1 MWYKTTYPF
10 CYQTLYIIFSKVIRM
25 WASLSIFVKMEY
37 VCKELIGEYKAVVQ
51 RPKLKK
57 YIGEKDVL
65 DTLELM
71 SLYCFCVDIEKPAV
85 SPIRDVK
92 DLYLLSLA
100 DTIPA
105 DYIIS
110 GDKDLLVLGKHN
122 ETRILD
128 YNSFLSLL

>member
-1 MWYKTTYPF
+1 
-10 CYQTLYIIFSKVIRM
+10 
-25 WASLSIFVKMEY
+25 MEY

-128 YNSFLSLL
+128 SFFIIGFVIIPKKYPPSRSFETSY

>member
-1 MWYKTTYPF
+1 MYV
-10 CYQTLYIIFSKVIRM
+10 C
-25 WASLSIFVKMEY
+25 IFVKMEY

-92 DLYLLSLA
+92 DLYLLS
-100 DTIPA
+100 
-105 DYIIS
+105 
-110 GDKDLLVLGKHN
+110 
-122 ETRILD
+122 
-128 YNSFLSLL
+128 F

>member
-1 MWYKTTYPF
+1 
-10 CYQTLYIIFSKVIRM
+10 
-25 WASLSIFVKMEY
+25 MEY

-92 DLYLLSLA
+92 DLYLLSF
-100 DTIPA
+100 A

>member
-1 MWYKTTYPF
+1 MVEFWVYV
-10 CYQTLYIIFSKVIRM
+10 C
-25 WASLSIFVKMEY
+25 IFVKMEY

-51 RPKLKK
+51 KTKAEKVYWRERCSW
-57 YIGEKDVL
+57 YIRIDEFVL
-65 DTLELM
+65 FLCWYRKTGGI
-71 SLYCFCVDIEKPAV
+71 SYQRCKRFIFVVI
-85 SPIRDVK
+85 S
-92 DLYLLSLA
+92 

>member
-1 MWYKTTYPF
+1 MYV
-10 CYQTLYIIFSKVIRM
+10 C
-25 WASLSIFVKMEY
+25 IFVKMEY

-110 GDKDLLVLGKHN
+110 GDKDLLVLSKHN

-128 YNSFLSLL
+128 YNSFLSLIIGFVIIPKKYPPSRSFETSY

>member
-1 MWYKTTYPF
+1 
-10 CYQTLYIIFSKVIRM
+10 
-25 WASLSIFVKMEY
+25 MEY

-71 SLYCFCVDIEKPAV
+71 SLYCFCVDI
-85 SPIRDVK
+85 
-92 DLYLLSLA
+92 
-100 DTIPA
+100 
-105 DYIIS
+105 S

>member
-1 MWYKTTYPF
+1 MVEFWVYV
-10 CYQTLYIIFSKVIRM
+10 C
-25 WASLSIFVKMEY
+25 IFVKMEY

-85 SPIRDVK
+85 SRIRDVK
-92 DLYLLSLA
+92 DLYLLSF
-100 DTIPA
+100 A

>member
-1 MWYKTTYPF
+1 
-10 CYQTLYIIFSKVIRM
+10 
-25 WASLSIFVKMEY
+25 MEY

-85 SPIRDVK
+85 
-92 DLYLLSLA
+92 
-100 DTIPA
+100 
-105 DYIIS
+105 
-110 GDKDLLVLGKHN
+110 
-122 ETRILD
+122 
-128 YNSFLSLL
+128 

>member
-1 MWYKTTYPF
+1 
-10 CYQTLYIIFSKVIRM
+10 
-25 WASLSIFVKMEY
+25 MEY

-100 DTIPA
+100 IRFLPTISYRA
-105 DYIIS
+105 I
-110 GDKDLLVLGKHN
+110 
-122 ETRILD
+122 RICLC
-128 YNSFLSLL
+128 

>member
-1 MWYKTTYPF
+1 
-10 CYQTLYIIFSKVIRM
+10 
-25 WASLSIFVKMEY
+25 MEY

-71 SLYCFCVDIEKPAV
+71 SLYCYDNEKDLIRVIRGTNDIV
-85 SPIRDVK
+85 NDVK

>member
-1 MWYKTTYPF
+1 
-10 CYQTLYIIFSKVIRM
+10 
-25 WASLSIFVKMEY
+25 MEY

-105 DYIIS
+105 DYI
-110 GDKDLLVLGKHN
+110 
-122 ETRILD
+122 LD

>member
-1 MWYKTTYPF
+1 MVEFWVYV
-10 CYQTLYIIFSKVIRM
+10 C
-25 WASLSIFVKMEY
+25 IFVKMEY

-92 DLYLLSLA
+92 DLY
-100 DTIPA
+100 PA

>member
-1 MWYKTTYPF
+1 MKNNNICLLGACLLCAVTVFAQNVSLQPPPQQLIVQNKTIDLPAV
-10 CYQTLYIIFSKVIRM
+10 YQLN
-25 WASLSIFVKMEY
+25 
-37 VCKELIGEYKAVVQ
+37 
-51 RPKLKK
+51 
-57 YIGEKDVL
+57 GEKEVL

>member
-1 MWYKTTYPF
+1 
-10 CYQTLYIIFSKVIRM
+10 
-25 WASLSIFVKMEY
+25 MEY

-85 SPIRDVK
+85 SPIRCKRFIFVVISRYDSCR
-92 DLYLLSLA
+92 LYH
-100 DTIPA
+100 I
-105 DYIIS
+105 
-110 GDKDLLVLGKHN
+110 G
-122 ETRILD
+122 R
-128 YNSFLSLL
+128 

>member
-1 MWYKTTYPF
+1 MKRKIHVVPHSHWDREWYFTTSR
-10 CYQTLYIIFSKVIRM
+10 SKVYLM
-25 WASLSIFVKMEY
+25 KDL
-37 VCKELIGEYKAVVQ
+37 G
-51 RPKLKK
+51 
-57 YIGEKDVL
+57 DVL

>member
-1 MWYKTTYPF
+1 MYV
-10 CYQTLYIIFSKVIRM
+10 C
-25 WASLSIFVKMEY
+25 IFVKMEY

-92 DLYLLSLA
+92 AVSYTHLTLPTTSR
-100 DTIPA
+100 
-105 DYIIS
+105 
-110 GDKDLLVLGKHN
+110 V
-122 ETRILD
+122 
-128 YNSFLSLL
+128 

>member
-1 MWYKTTYPF
+1 M
-10 CYQTLYIIFSKVIRM
+10 
-25 WASLSIFVKMEY
+25 
-37 VCKELIGEYKAVVQ
+37 VQ

-110 GDKDLLVLGKHN
+110 GDKDLLVLGKPMKHVSWII
-122 ETRILD
+122 TLFFLYYRIR
-128 YNSFLSLL
+128 YHS

>member
-1 MWYKTTYPF
+1 MYV
-10 CYQTLYIIFSKVIRM
+10 C
-25 WASLSIFVKMEY
+25 IFVKMEY

-71 SLYCFCVDIEKPAV
+71 SLYCFCVDTEKPAV

-128 YNSFLSLL
+128 YNSFLSLIIGFVIIPKKYPPSRSFETSY

>member
-1 MWYKTTYPF
+1 MYV
-10 CYQTLYIIFSKVIRM
+10 C
-25 WASLSIFVKMEY
+25 IFVKMEY

-122 ETRILD
+122 ETRKKKSFWIITL
-128 YNSFLSLL
+128 FLSLL

>member
-1 MWYKTTYPF
+1 
-10 CYQTLYIIFSKVIRM
+10 
-25 WASLSIFVKMEY
+25 MEY

-71 SLYCFCVDIEKPAV
+71 SLYCIEKPAV

>member
-1 MWYKTTYPF
+1 MKIIVDTNIWISFTIGKKLSTLKT
-10 CYQTLYIIFSKVIRM
+10 LLNSKQVEI
-25 WASLSIFVKMEY
+25 Y
-37 VCKELIGEYKAVVQ
+37 VCEELIGEYKAVVQ

-57 YIGEKDVL
+57 YIGEKDIL

-71 SLYCFCVDIEKPAV
+71 SLYCFCVDIEKQAE
-85 SPIRDVK
+85 SPIRDIK

-105 DYIIS
+105 DYIVS

>member
-1 MWYKTTYPF
+1 MYV
-10 CYQTLYIIFSKVIRM
+10 C
-25 WASLSIFVKMEY
+25 IFVKMEY
-37 VCKELIGEYKAVVQ
+37 VCKELIGEYKVVVQ

>member
-1 MWYKTTYPF
+1 
-10 CYQTLYIIFSKVIRM
+10 
-25 WASLSIFVKMEY
+25 MEY

-128 YNSFLSLL
+128 YNSFLSLLYDSLSFLKNTHHRAHLKQVIE

>member
-1 MWYKTTYPF
+1 MVEFWVYV
-10 CYQTLYIIFSKVIRM
+10 C
-25 WASLSIFVKMEY
+25 IFVKMEY

-100 DTIPA
+100 DTDVYKRQA
-105 DYIIS
+105 QQGSDKF
-110 GDKDLLVLGKHN
+110 KDL
-122 ETRILD
+122 
-128 YNSFLSLL
+128 F

>member
-1 MWYKTTYPF
+1 MYV
-10 CYQTLYIIFSKVIRM
+10 C
-25 WASLSIFVKMEY
+25 IFVKMEY

-100 DTIPA
+100 DTIPW
-105 DYIIS
+105 IIT
-110 GDKDLLVLGKHN
+110 LFFLYY
-122 ETRILD
+122 RIR
-128 YNSFLSLL
+128 YHS

>member
-1 MWYKTTYPF
+1 MYV
-10 CYQTLYIIFSKVIRM
+10 C
-25 WASLSIFVKMEY
+25 IFVKMEY

-85 SPIRDVK
+85 SPIR
-92 DLYLLSLA
+92 LSL
-100 DTIPA
+100 IH
-105 DYIIS
+105 I
-110 GDKDLLVLGKHN
+110 
-122 ETRILD
+122 
-128 YNSFLSLL
+128 

>member
-25 WASLSIFVKMEY
+25 WASFCIFVKMEY